1 MSSRDGTTGIGALRA
16 RRFEAGYS
24 TRTRESSFTHS
35 SRNYLLL
42 IVILFAHAYTSLKYL
57 KLILFLVVVVLEIV
71 LVVVIAVAEFILLLA
86 RLRHEWKLHL
96 FRILIEPI

>member
-1 MSSRDGTTGIGALRA
+1 MVRRELA
-16 RRFEAGYS
+16 RCARGVLKWLLDARVF
-24 TRTRESSFTHS
+24 ESSFTHS

-71 LVVVIAVAEFILLLA
+71 VVVVIDVAEFILLLA

>member
-57 KLILFLVVVVLEIV
+57 KLILFLF